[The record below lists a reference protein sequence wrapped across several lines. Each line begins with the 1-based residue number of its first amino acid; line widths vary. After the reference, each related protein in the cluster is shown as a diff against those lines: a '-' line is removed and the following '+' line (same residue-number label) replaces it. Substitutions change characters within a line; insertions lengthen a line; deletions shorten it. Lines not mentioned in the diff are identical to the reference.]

1 MGRRLPSHPT
11 EAMPIVK
18 GIGETMAGVI
28 QGKHIGQREW
38 NVNVTKGK
46 YKQVAYYSG
55 GVGIR
60 WFIKA

>member
-1 MGRRLPSHPT
+1 
-11 EAMPIVK
+11 MPIVK